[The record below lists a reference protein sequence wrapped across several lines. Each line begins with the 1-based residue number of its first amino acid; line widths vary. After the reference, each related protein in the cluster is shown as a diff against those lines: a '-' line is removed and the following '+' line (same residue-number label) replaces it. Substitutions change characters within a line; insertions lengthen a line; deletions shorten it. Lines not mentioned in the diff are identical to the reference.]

1 MLIIFIL
8 KLNFIKIIWIFIT
21 KRYLWLFS
29 PKSEVDLFFVAIIK
43 YEIFTDCRGDLYS
56 ELAFN
61 MICALSLKDP

>member
-1 MLIIFIL
+1 MVLM
-8 KLNFIKIIWIFIT
+8 T
-21 KRYLWLFS
+21 FS

-43 YEIFTDCRGDLYS
+43 FEIFTDCRGDLYS